1 MSKRERIDK
10 QEPKSSRS
18 TSKSKDVKTTERYLP
33 SKHAIRQLKENKPDR
48 AIKKV
53 PLVPISLIKS
63 QNKDPV
69 VVEHMEL
76 VAMEK
81 ESLMN
86 SGKGRIDN
94 FEKMYYVSE
103 KKNQKLE
110 LKLQKLKE
118 LNSNLKKSKEKLHEQ
133 YDEFIEQLK
142 LDIKKL
148 RVYENKYD
156 VVDRE
161 KRRLEADLL
170 KAKKE
175 LTMLRANSTIHND
188 TTYLELKEQIDKLSK
203 TKLELLNVIKE
214 TKSKKVDNKENEKL
228 KKMIGLKNKQITQLL
243 ELGKTN
249 EDYIQRLDILE
260 KQLNT
265 FKTRFLNISEENKL
279 LKLKLEYKQEKF
291 DVFKMKVSQESDIN
305 SLSNKHRETSQNLH
319 KPEIYNSPRSLRSSY
334 SRTLTKRIVTP
345 PKVVRTV
352 RISTNRK
359 PESRRKESV
368 YSGTKEV
375 STRRSYQPKRI
386 VLSDMKTRHSH
397 SIYNSKV
404 TQQDTLN
411 HIRKELKERNSNF
424 FTKNRDTNFSFGRGT
439 GKENKIDDE
448 NKFQLYTYKRN
459 SSLDEGRE
467 RQSFSTI
474 NQSNCFYPNRFISR
488 DIEQR
493 KSGGFVS
500 TNTVIRIQKTGNE
513 FSEYCNY
520 K

>member
-188 TTYLELKEQIDKLSK
+188 TTYLELKEQICHH
-203 TKLELLNVIKE
+203 N
-214 TKSKKVDNKENEKL
+214 
-228 KKMIGLKNKQITQLL
+228 
-243 ELGKTN
+243 
-249 EDYIQRLDILE
+249 
-260 KQLNT
+260 
-265 FKTRFLNISEENKL
+265 
-279 LKLKLEYKQEKF
+279 
-291 DVFKMKVSQESDIN
+291 
-305 SLSNKHRETSQNLH
+305 
-319 KPEIYNSPRSLRSSY
+319 
-334 SRTLTKRIVTP
+334 
-345 PKVVRTV
+345 
-352 RISTNRK
+352 
-359 PESRRKESV
+359 
-368 YSGTKEV
+368 
-375 STRRSYQPKRI
+375 
-386 VLSDMKTRHSH
+386 
-397 SIYNSKV
+397 
-404 TQQDTLN
+404 
-411 HIRKELKERNSNF
+411 
-424 FTKNRDTNFSFGRGT
+424 
-439 GKENKIDDE
+439 
-448 NKFQLYTYKRN
+448 
-459 SSLDEGRE
+459 
-467 RQSFSTI
+467 
-474 NQSNCFYPNRFISR
+474 
-488 DIEQR
+488 
-493 KSGGFVS
+493 
-500 TNTVIRIQKTGNE
+500 
-513 FSEYCNY
+513 
-520 K
+520 